1 MRRARR
7 WKIWCANVAK
17 LPSPLLEYLG
27 NSADL
32 GRFSEEE
39 WSLMF
44 SEARQTGLLGRLSQ
58 SFDPISATEMHF
70 PDRLHKH
77 LLAASIQSATFQ
89 LDVRRELAHIKR
101 ALSGLNAPV
110 LLLKGASYVLL
121 NLPAASG
128 RIFSDIDLLVPKQHL
143 ASAEALLMLGG
154 WLTGKLDDYDQRYY
168 REWSH
173 EIPPM
178 THMRRG
184 TAIDLHHSLV
194 MPTCRLRVDSEK
206 MIKDAFPA
214 DENGFWWRL
223 KDEDVVL
230 HAASHLMLNSEF
242 ERGLR
247 DLWDIDLLFRY
258 FSSKAESFPNRL
270 LNRAVEVGLGEILQ
284 QALYLAQRFFG
295 TPLPDR
301 LNPGRKNLFISLV
314 ACSSLPRHPDTR
326 PPWQAISDI
335 LLMYRE
341 MYLRLPNHLLVTH
354 LVHKT
359 TCVFRRS
366 EEKTAVG

>member
-1 MRRARR
+1 M
-7 WKIWCANVAK
+7 NVAK
-17 LPSPLLEYLG
+17 LPSPLLDYLG
-27 NSADL
+27 NRADL

-58 SFDPISATEMHF
+58 SFDPLSATQMHF

-121 NLPAASG
+121 DLPAASG

-184 TAIDLHHSLV
+184 TTIDLHHSLV
-194 MPTCRLRVDSEK
+194 MPTCRLRVDSDK
-206 MIKDAFPA
+206 MIKDAFPV
-214 DENGFWWRL
+214 DEDGFWWRL
-223 KDEDVVL
+223 KNEDMLL
-230 HAASHLMLNSEF
+230 HAASHLLLNSEF
-242 ERGLR
+242 DRGLR
-247 DLWDIDLLFRY
+247 DLWDIDLLFRHFTSQEEL
-258 FSSKAESFPNRL
+258 FSDRL
-270 LNRAVEVGLGEILQ
+270 LERSVEVGLEKTLL
-284 QALYLAQRFFG
+284 QALYLAKRFLG
-295 TPLPDR
+295 TPVPER
-301 LNPGRKNLFISLV
+301 LNPGRKDLFCSLV

-326 PPWQAISDI
+326 PRWQTISDI

-341 MYLRLPNHLLVTH
+341 MYLRLPNPLLLTH
-354 LVHKT
+354 LVHKAA
-359 TCVFRRS
+359 CVFRRS